1 MIRKITPSDKELY
14 LKLTDEF
21 YKSDAVMHR
30 IDSENFELTWQE
42 LMRSG
47 DYTECFII
55 EKDGETAGYML
66 LAYTFSQEA
75 GGKTAWI
82 EEIFIL
88 PQFRSKGLGKEA
100 FAFIKNNIEPQCA
113 RLRLEV
119 EEDNVKAKKLY
130 ASLGFEMLEY
140 RQMIKE
146 LK

>member
-42 LMRSG
+42 LMRSS

-119 EEDNVKAKKLY
+119 EDDNVKAKKLY

>member
-1 MIRKITPSDKELY
+1 MIRKITASDKELY

-30 IDSENFELTWQE
+30 IDPENFELTWQE

-55 EKDGETAGYML
+55 EKDGEAAGYML

-82 EEIFIL
+82 EEIYIL

-100 FAFIKNNIEPQCA
+100 FAFIKKNIEPSCA

-119 EEDNVKAKKLY
+119 EDDNVRAKKLY
-130 ASLGFEMLEY
+130 SSLGFEMLEY

>member
-42 LMRSG
+42 LMRSS

>member
-1 MIRKITPSDKELY
+1 MIRKITEKDKELY

-21 YKSDAVMHR
+21 YKSEAVMHQ
-30 IDSENFELTWQE
+30 ISSENFELTWQE
-42 LMRSG
+42 LMRSNN
-47 DYTECFII
+47 YTECFII

-82 EEIFIL
+82 EEIYVL
-88 PQFRSKGLGKEA
+88 PQFRSNGLGKEA
-100 FAFIKNNIEPQCA
+100 FEFIKTNIEPHCA

-119 EEDNVKAKKLY
+119 EEDNLRAKKLY

>member
-66 LAYTFSQEA
+66 LAYTFSRITTS
-75 GGKTAWI
+75 GLKYKVSPTI
-82 EEIFIL
+82 NPKPTCPMILKRPCSPSLSFLNTFI
-88 PQFRSKGLGKEA
+88 
-100 FAFIKNNIEPQCA
+100 
-113 RLRLEV
+113 
-119 EEDNVKAKKLY
+119 
-130 ASLGFEMLEY
+130 
-140 RQMIKE
+140 
-146 LK
+146 

>member
-55 EKDGETAGYML
+55 EKDRETAGYML

-119 EEDNVKAKKLY
+119 EDDNVKAKKLY